1 MSLLKFMC
9 VRHCTPPSAP
19 ASSTRNDM
27 TAVALSD
34 HCRLVKELEGKPAA
48 KYKHLIDKHMITGT
62 TKSDVHN
69 NMIYECSESA

>member
-1 MSLLKFMC
+1 
-9 VRHCTPPSAP
+9 
-19 ASSTRNDM
+19 M